1 MTDLNR
7 RQALFLALAAGLPLA
22 PLAGAGRARAQ
33 GQKITVALDWTVNTN
48 HIGLFVARDK
58 GFYREAGLDVEILPY
73 GDTGSGTLVANRL
86 ADFGISGALG
96 LFTQKSA
103 GADLKAVYAVVQS
116 ETGRVVFNADRAAIV
131 SPRNLDGL
139 TYGGFGSAW
148 ENTLISTI
156 IRHDGGKGEFK
167 TVTLGT
173 SAYEALANGSVDFTL
188 EVSTWEGV
196 EAELKGLKQRS
207 FRYAD
212 YGVPDEHTTFI
223 ASSDAFLS
231 ANRQAA
237 AAFVEATR
245 RGYAFAVDH
254 AREAGEL
261 LIAANKDTLTNT
273 ALVHASLK
281 ALNDGH
287 FLKSAAGAI
296 GTIDKAKIDAMG
308 GYLFASGIL
317 LDGNG
322 KALRQKP
329 DFAAYYSNEFLGA

>member
-1 MTDLNR
+1 MTELTR
-7 RQALFLALAAGLPLA
+7 RQALFLALAGLPLA
-22 PLAGAGRARAQ
+22 GAITSARAA

-58 GFYREAGLDVEILPY
+58 GFYRDAGLDVEILPY
-73 GDTGSGTLVANRL
+73 GDTGSGTLVANRV

-116 ETGRVVFNADRAAIV
+116 ETGRVVFNANRAEIK

-139 TYGGFGSAW
+139 AYGGFGSAW
-148 ENTLISTI
+148 ENALISTI

-167 TVTLGT
+167 TVSLGT
-173 SAYEALANGSVDFTL
+173 SAYEALATGAVDFTL

-196 EAELKGLKQRS
+196 EAELKGLMQRT

-223 ASSDAFLS
+223 ISSNAFLS
-231 ANRQAA
+231 VNPKASS
-237 AAFVEATR
+237 AFAQATR
-245 RGYAFAVDH
+245 RGYEFAVDQP
-254 AREAGEL
+254 REASDL
-261 LIAANKDTLTNT
+261 LVAANKDALTNP
-273 ALVHASLK
+273 ALIDASLK

-296 GTIDKAKIDAMG
+296 GTIDKAKVEAMG
-308 GYLFASGIL
+308 GYLFSSGIL
-317 LDGNG
+317 LDGDG
-322 KALRQKP
+322 KQLKEKP
-329 DFAAYYSNEFLGA
+329 DFDSYFSNAFLG

>member
-1 MTDLNR
+1 MIDLTR
-7 RQALFLALAAGLPLA
+7 RQALFLAAGLPF
-22 PLAGAGRARAQ
+22 AGTVTRARAAA
-33 GQKITVALDWTVNTN
+33 QKITVALDWTVNTN

-58 GFYREAGLDVEILPY
+58 GFYRDAGLDVEILPY
-73 GDTGSGTLVANRL
+73 GDTGSGTLVASGN
-86 ADFGISGALG
+86 ADFGISGSLG

-116 ETGRVVFNADRAAIV
+116 ETGRVVFNADRAAIK
-131 SPRNLDGL
+131 SPKNLDGL

-148 ENTLISTI
+148 ENALISTI
-156 IRHDGGKGEFK
+156 IRYDGGKGDFS

-173 SAYEALANGSVDFTL
+173 SAYEALANGAVDFTL

-212 YGVPDEHTTFI
+212 YGVPDEHTTLI
-223 ASSDAFLS
+223 VSSNVFLA
-231 ANRQAA
+231 ANPKAA
-237 AAFVEATR
+237 AAFVQATR
-245 RGYAFAVDH
+245 AGYAFAVDH
-254 AREAGEL
+254 AKEAGEL
-261 LIAANKDTLTNT
+261 LVAANKDTLTNP
-273 ALVHASLK
+273 ALIDASLK

-287 FLKSAAGAI
+287 FLKGANGAI
-296 GTIDKAKIDAMG
+296 GTMDKAKMEAMG

-322 KALRQKP
+322 KALKNKP
-329 DFAAYYSNEFLGA
+329 DLSAYFTNEFLG

>member
-1 MTDLNR
+1 MIDITR
-7 RQALFLALAAGLPLA
+7 RQALLLAASLPF
-22 PLAGAGRARAQ
+22 AGAATRTRAAS
-33 GQKITVALDWTVNTN
+33 QKITVALDWTVNTN

-58 GFYREAGLDVEILPY
+58 GFYRDAGLEVEILPY
-73 GDTGSGTLVANRL
+73 GDTGSGTLVASGN
-86 ADFGISGALG
+86 ADFGISGSLG

-116 ETGRVVFNADRAAIV
+116 ETGRVVFNADRTAIQ
-131 SPRNLDGL
+131 SPKNLDGL

-148 ENTLISTI
+148 ENALLQTI
-156 IRHDGGKGEFK
+156 IRHDGGKGDFS

-173 SAYEALANGSVDFTL
+173 SAYDALANGAVDFTL

-212 YGVPDEHTTFI
+212 YGVPDEHTTLI
-223 ASSDAFLS
+223 VSSNAYLV
-231 ANRQAA
+231 ANPKAA
-237 AAFVEATR
+237 AAFVQATR
-245 RGYAFAVDH
+245 RGYEFAVDQ
-254 AREAGEL
+254 AKEAGDL
-261 LIAANKDTLTNT
+261 LIAANKDTLTNP
-273 ALVHASLK
+273 ALIDASLK

-287 FLKSAAGAI
+287 FLKSANGAI
-296 GTIDKAKIDAMG
+296 GTMDKAKMEAMG

-322 KALRQKP
+322 KALKDKP
-329 DFAAYYSNEFLGA
+329 DLAAYFTNEFLG